1 MRKLTLALAGLA
13 WILASAPAPAAAA
26 KDDAAGKLVTQFL
39 AAYDHV
45 HSFIGHINVTT
56 NVKNKVITSK
66 YLLALE
72 KPNKTMMTVLE
83 NASMRAAVGTKVVWF
98 GGPTCNVST
107 HFFGFQVKMTPRYDD
122 ARLLGPRG
130 DNMRDLS
137 IVTAI
142 AMTRDPATRFKLVG
156 ADTVSGR
163 PVHVVELRSPKL
175 LAGIEHETLYLDDQV
190 HLPFQR
196 DMYQD
201 GKVAYH
207 VVLETFQFDTKL
219 PADTFTAE

>member
-1 MRKLTLALAGLA
+1 MRKLTCALGALAWLA
-13 WILASAPAPAAAA
+13 TAGPAPAATPN
-26 KDDAAGKLVTQFL
+26 DDAAGKLITQFL
-39 AAYDHV
+39 TAYDHV

-56 NVKNKVITSK
+56 NVKSKVISSK

-83 NASMRAAVGTKVVWF
+83 NDSMRAAVGTKVVWL

-107 HFFGFQVKMTPRYDD
+107 RFFGFQVKMTPRYDD
-122 ARLLGPRG
+122 SRLLGPRG

-142 AMTRDPATRFKLVG
+142 AMTRDPGTRFKLVG
-156 ADTVSGR
+156 ADTVAGR

-175 LAGIEHETLYLDDQV
+175 LSGIDHETLYLDDQI

-196 DMYQD
+196 DMYQG

-207 VVLETFQFDTKL
+207 VVLETFKFDSRL
-219 PADTFTAE
+219 PTDTFTAE